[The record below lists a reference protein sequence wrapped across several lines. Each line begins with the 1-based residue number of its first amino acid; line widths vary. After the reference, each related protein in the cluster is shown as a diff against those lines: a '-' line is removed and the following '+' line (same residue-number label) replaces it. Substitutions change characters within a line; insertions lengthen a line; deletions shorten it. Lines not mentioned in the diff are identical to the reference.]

1 MKKSLLILSLMF
13 LFCVSTVS
21 SLDIDP
27 LFGEELNA
35 SDGGWQE
42 YQVGLNEKLEES
54 GFFSLIDR
62 ILKKLDYLFYQV
74 FGEFF
79 GLVSMKFWLVV
90 ICWFLVALV
99 FGDLLNFA
107 LNSLLNSGVK
117 LGNLVFFAGAIVSFV
132 LARLNVF
139 DFLSEKI
146 LEAVFFFDIFIVRV
160 LILIGFIVGFV
171 LFYFIGKI
179 LSYNLSKSGERVA
192 KAQAQKDRRTLRILL
207 KEAFSK

>member
-1 MKKSLLILSLMF
+1 MKKNLLILSFVF
-13 LFCVSTVS
+13 LICVSFVS
-21 SLDIDP
+21 SLDIEP
-27 LFGEELNA
+27 LFGEELNS

-54 GFFSLIDR
+54 GFFSLVDK

-79 GLVSMKFWLVV
+79 SLVSMKFWLVV
-90 ICWFLVALV
+90 ILWFLFALV
-99 FGDLLNFA
+99 FGDLLNFS
-107 LNSLLNSGVK
+107 LNSLLSAGIK
-117 LGNLVFFAGAIVSFV
+117 LGKLNLFAGMIVAFV

-139 DFLSEKI
+139 DFLSIKI
-146 LEAVFFFDIFIVRV
+146 LEAVFYFDIFIVRV
-160 LILIGFIVGFV
+160 LILAGFIVGFV

-207 KEAFSK
+207 REAFRR